1 MREILCP
8 ECGSA
13 VSYGRLSCPS
23 CGSLLASVA
32 GAPRRSLGRA
42 GRDAPEDAEAS
53 LAVEDEPFPDPR
65 AATPPAPLPE
75 TTAETATEPD
85 MEPPIDVSMEAESAP
100 AALGERPAGPERPA
114 DTTVGPDSSPV
125 LEPPGPVA
133 ALEPTAA
140 ATRPGAVAAGA
151 AASRVPLPRPPHQAG
166 PPAILREWQGPP
178 PPSYRAPADLTP
190 ALVPAPRAG
199 PPGEGEADA
208 LEAVLS
214 SELPIEAPARSV
226 AAAEPL
232 VVAPAQAAP
241 PSGSQP
247 PPARPLPYADL
258 PGAYLP
264 PSAAFRTP
272 PASQEAAPG
281 RAEAAWSGAPG
292 PVTEVGSPGALASAP
307 LARPFGATLLATSP
321 APQAKSAPTPGQA
334 PILADLPFQ
343 TPDDMPGWLVLAG
356 SVAAAVSFLLPWAS
370 SGGQVIGGPIVLGYF
385 DGWGLATVTD
395 LVLFILALLV
405 LVLAVVPRRV
415 PAAVRGGILPLLL
428 AGAFLGTGWLYLGLP
443 YGYGPGIPILVAGGI
458 LLLVGGVLTIRHAAA
473 TPPVQ

>member
-1 MREILCP
+1 MA
-8 ECGSA
+8 GSPA
-13 VSYGRLSCPS
+13 TQLPGT
-23 CGSLLASVA
+23 G
-32 GAPRRSLGRA
+32 G
-42 GRDAPEDAEAS
+42 
-53 LAVEDEPFPDPR
+53 PDPR
-65 AATPPAPLPE
+65 SRPRSAGGPAW
-75 TTAETATEPD
+75 
-85 MEPPIDVSMEAESAP
+85 
-100 AALGERPAGPERPA
+100 R
-114 DTTVGPDSSPV
+114 
-125 LEPPGPVA
+125 
-133 ALEPTAA
+133 
-140 ATRPGAVAAGA
+140 
-151 AASRVPLPRPPHQAG
+151 
-166 PPAILREWQGPP
+166 
-178 PPSYRAPADLTP
+178 
-190 ALVPAPRAG
+190 
-199 PPGEGEADA
+199 GEADA

-214 SELPIEAPARSV
+214 SELPVEAPARSV

-241 PSGSQP
+241 PPGSQP
-247 PPARPLPYADL
+247 PQARPLPYADL

-281 RAEAAWSGAPG
+281 RAQAAWSGAPG

-321 APQAKSAPTPGQA
+321 AAQAESAPTPGQA

-343 TPDDMPGWLVLAG
+343 APDDMPGWLVLAG

-370 SGGQVIGGPIVLGYF
+370 SDGQVIGGPMVRGYF

-443 YGYGPGIPILVAGGI
+443 YGYGPGILILVAGGI